1 MRHGKYARSK
11 VILEEKFPRWILS
24 CQVPGI
30 PRSVLG
36 LFGLVSMYFE
46 WNSKFDVQAS
56 DGAAA
61 HKTIQADP
69 SLRYDSQVPGML
81 SKPRNY
87 IWYLY
92 CYTGGSRP
100 EWCIST
106 VYQGFSTRMVYLYY
120 IPGFPDQNGVS
131 LLYTGGSRPEWC
143 ISTVYQG
150 FSTRMVYL
158 YYIPGFPDQ
167 NGVSLLYTGG
177 SRPEWCISTIYQ
189 GFSTRMV
196 YLYYIPK
203 VINQNGVSLLYTEGS
218 RPEWCVSTIYWGFST
233 RMVYLY
239 YMAHSCEKYTTD
251 SHPI

>member
-1 MRHGKYARSK
+1 MRQGKYARSK

-36 LFGLVSMYFE
+36 LFGLVSVYSE

-56 DGAAA
+56 HSAAA
-61 HKTIQADP
+61 HKMIQADP

-87 IWYLY
+87 IWYFY

-120 IPGFPDQNGVS
+120 IPRVLDQNGVS
-131 LLYTGGSRPEWC
+131 LLYTEGAWPEWC
-143 ISTVYQG
+143 ISTIYG
-150 FSTRMVYL
+150 GLSTRMVYL
-158 YYIPGFPDQ
+158 YYIPRVLDQ
-167 NGVSLLYTGG
+167 NGA
-177 SRPEWCISTIYQ
+177 
-189 GFSTRMV
+189 
-196 YLYYIPK
+196 
-203 VINQNGVSLLYTEGS
+203 SLLYTES
-218 RPEWCVSTIYWGFST
+218 SWPEWCLKHDI
-233 RMVYLY
+233 
-239 YMAHSCEKYTTD
+239 
-251 SHPI
+251 